1 MWSKSIWSRIQ
12 IFKKFYTTTISR
24 VFSPVYDT
32 LKAISTSLET
42 VGFSF
47 YRSKN
52 KIWTRPNVFGT
63 GPTQFELVQNSFR
76 PTDGQG
82 KCEEKN
88 EMQLQ
93 NNFDTIVCMGESK
106 GGQIYKFC
114 LDFHHF
120 SKWHS
125 GVYVEFSLLEMWWF
139 DDFFLIWLAHMYS
152 FFFCLQFYTTVKQS
166 IMFCLILF
174 FL

>member
-1 MWSKSIWSRIQ
+1 
-12 IFKKFYTTTISR
+12 
-24 VFSPVYDT
+24 
-32 LKAISTSLET
+32 
-42 VGFSF
+42 
-47 YRSKN
+47 
-52 KIWTRPNVFGT
+52 
-63 GPTQFELVQNSFR
+63 
-76 PTDGQG
+76 
-82 KCEEKN
+82 
-88 EMQLQ
+88 MQLQ

-152 FFFCLQFYTTVKQS
+152 FFLSSVLHNSQAINYVLFNLIFIEQTFFSFCNYYNIPQVEVFFRVS
-166 IMFCLILF
+166 FCSLINYKLYGNYSMYNHPICKRDITQ
-174 FL
+174 

>member
-1 MWSKSIWSRIQ
+1 MGSKSI
-12 IFKKFYTTTISR
+12 
-24 VFSPVYDT
+24 
-32 LKAISTSLET
+32 
-42 VGFSF
+42 
-47 YRSKN
+47 
-52 KIWTRPNVFGT
+52 
-63 GPTQFELVQNSFR
+63 
-76 PTDGQG
+76 
-82 KCEEKN
+82 
-88 EMQLQ
+88 
-93 NNFDTIVCMGESK
+93 IVCMGESK

-152 FFFCLQFYTTVKQS
+152 FFCLQFYTTVKQS

-174 FL
+174 FYRTNISFSFCNYHNIPQVEVVFFVFLFALSLIINCMVIIVCIIIQFANAILHSRYILSLKAFTKHT